1 MISKIASISI
11 TAKSTTLT
19 LILVLVHKDASL
31 AAEQLCIE
39 ALRVSHTPHAEQGEE
54 QLGSCGHRPHES

>member
-11 TAKSTTLT
+11 TAKSTNPNPNLS
-19 LILVLVHKDASL
+19 LGYKDASL

-39 ALRVSHTPHAEQGEE
+39 ALRVSHTPHAEQGE